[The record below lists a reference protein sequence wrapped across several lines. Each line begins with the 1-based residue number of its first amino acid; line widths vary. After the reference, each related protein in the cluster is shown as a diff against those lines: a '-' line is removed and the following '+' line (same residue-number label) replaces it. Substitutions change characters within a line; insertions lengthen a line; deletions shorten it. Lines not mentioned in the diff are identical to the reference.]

1 MLLMTRTLLAIGL
14 LLASAWASQASA
26 ADDRTQQRSRI
37 AAERRQANQRFNE
50 ARKDCEKRFAV
61 TTCLD
66 QARSER
72 RRVLD
77 RLAGEQAVL
86 DDAHR
91 RQRAAE
97 RLRGIQDKA
106 RQADDRSL
114 APPPASKLQRVP
126 PASQAARPLPPV
138 HSEPRPAITPEQAE
152 RRRLEQAQRVQEA
165 QAHRQA
171 VERRNA
177 ARDAQ
182 KPPAAPLPVPSAPTA
197 TKP

>member
-1 MLLMTRTLLAIGL
+1 MLVMTRL
-14 LLASAWASQASA
+14 LLVIAVLLSSVAPAHAASADERA
-26 ADDRTQQRSRI
+26 QQRARI
-37 AAERRQANQRFNE
+37 TAERREANKRFE
-50 ARKDCEKRFAV
+50 AARKECDQRFAV

-66 QARSER
+66 DAKSER

-91 RQRAAE
+91 RKRAAE
-97 RLRGIQDKA
+97 RLRGIEEKA
-106 RQADDRSL
+106 RQSDDRAV

-126 PASQAARPLPPV
+126 PANQAARPLPPV
-138 HSEPRPAITPEQAE
+138 RAEPRPAVTPEQAE
-152 RRRLEQAQRVQEA
+152 RRRLEQAQRVQQA
-165 QAHRQA
+165 QTHRDA

-182 KPPAAPLPVPSAPTA
+182 KPPAAPLPVPSASA
-197 TKP
+197 AKP